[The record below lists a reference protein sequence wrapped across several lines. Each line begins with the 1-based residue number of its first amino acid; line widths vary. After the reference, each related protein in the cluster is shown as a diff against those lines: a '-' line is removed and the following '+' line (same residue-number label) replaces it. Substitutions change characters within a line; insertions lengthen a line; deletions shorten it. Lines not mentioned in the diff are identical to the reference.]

1 MNSQCA
7 VEYTYLEDMN
17 ILLRSFSGRVT
28 INDIIASW
36 DEVINDKLVRENCVG
51 VVSDF
56 SICELLIKKK
66 ELALFVEYFD
76 SKLDF
81 FINLKL
87 APIIHSPK
95 IALTVIFEQMY
106 HKVQLKAFSTIE
118 AATEWIQSEV

>member
-81 FINLKL
+81 FINL
-87 APIIHSPK
+87 A
-95 IALTVIFEQMY
+95 
-106 HKVQLKAFSTIE
+106 
-118 AATEWIQSEV
+118 